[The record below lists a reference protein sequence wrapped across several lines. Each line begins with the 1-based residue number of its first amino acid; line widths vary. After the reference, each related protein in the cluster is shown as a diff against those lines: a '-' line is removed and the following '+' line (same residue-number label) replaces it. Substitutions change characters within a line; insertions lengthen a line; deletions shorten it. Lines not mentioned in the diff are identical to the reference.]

1 MVLFSDTVRLQ
12 QVMALVEL
20 TPLRDLLVGNP
31 GGTGLSI
38 EQRKRYS
45 LPALA
50 SIGMSGYSVLGN
62 VEKRLLG
69 SGPPSFSRHHWV

>member
-1 MVLFSDTVRLQ
+1 MVIFSDTVRLR

-20 TPLRDLLVGNP
+20 APLRDLLVGNL

-45 LPALA
+45 LPAVA
-50 SIGMSGYSVLGN
+50 SIGL
-62 VEKRLLG
+62 
-69 SGPPSFSRHHWV
+69 